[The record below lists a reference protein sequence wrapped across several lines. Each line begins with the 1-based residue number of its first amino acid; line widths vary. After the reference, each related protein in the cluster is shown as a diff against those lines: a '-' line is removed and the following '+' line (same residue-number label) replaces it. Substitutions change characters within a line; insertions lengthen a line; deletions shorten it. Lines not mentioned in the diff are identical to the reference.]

1 MLEYNINFDPEVLSL
16 TQDELE
22 FLVYINFKIINIIY
36 VGLRLNSSLS
46 FSSSIRTLVTL
57 NVLNF

>member
-22 FLVYINFKIINIIY
+22 FLVYINFYIINIIY